1 MIIRQSYI
9 NQIMPFVDLPLV
21 KILTGVRRCGKSTIM
36 RMLMDALKKSG
47 VSDGQLV
54 RFNFDT
60 LEWQNVEVRR
70 VFEIIK
76 EKLAPSGRTYLFLDE
91 IQEVD
96 YWERLVN
103 TFMEDAEYDVD
114 IFVTGSNSKM
124 MSSEIS
130 TYLTG
135 RYVSFR
141 IHPLSF
147 AEYLEFRKAYGALT
161 DLNKEFMRYIEY
173 GGFPAVHLKPLTLDE
188 AYVIVKDIYNTTV
201 YTDIVKR
208 NQIRKVDQLE
218 RIVKFAFD
226 NVGNTF
232 SANSIKGFLENQRRK
247 IDVETIYN
255 YLSKLE
261 SAYILNRCSRQDL
274 HGREI
279 LKTQEKFYLA
289 DNAFKHA
296 VLGYQQDDISQTL
309 ENVVYLE
316 LRRRGYDVYVG
327 KLDTKEIDFVAEKQ
341 GKVIYIQVAYLL
353 ADQKARER
361 EFGNLLKI
369 ADNYPKF
376 VVSMDEVDM
385 SQKGIVHLNIKDFL
399 LNGFLD
405 CESLSRELACDSL
418 SNPERSR
425 I

>member
-1 MIIRQSYI
+1 MLIRQSYI
-9 NQIMPFVDLPLV
+9 DQITPFIDMPFV
-21 KILTGVRRCGKSTIM
+21 KILTGVRRCGKSTM
-36 RMLMDALKKSG
+36 MLMLMDELKKRGISENNI
-47 VSDGQLV
+47 V

-60 LEWQNVEVRR
+60 LEWQNVEAKQ

-76 EKLAPSGRTYLFLDE
+76 AKLVPNERTYLFLDE
-91 IQEVD
+91 IQEIEH
-96 YWERLVN
+96 WERLVN
-103 TFMEDAEYDVD
+103 TFMEEADYNVD

-147 AEYLEFRKAYGALT
+147 AEYLEFRKAYSELSN
-161 DLNKEFMRYIEY
+161 LNKEFLRYIEY

-188 AYVIVKDIYNTTV
+188 AYVIVKDIYNTTIF
-201 YTDIVKR
+201 TDIVKR

-218 RIVKFAFD
+218 RIVKYAFD
-226 NVGNTF
+226 NIGNTF
-232 SANSIKGFLENQRRK
+232 SANSIKGFMQSQSRK
-247 IDVETIYN
+247 IDVETVYN

-261 SAYILNRCSRQDL
+261 SAYILNRCSRKDL
-274 HGREI
+274 QGREI

-289 DNAFKHA
+289 DTSFKHA
-296 VLGYQQDDISQTL
+296 VLGYRQDDISQTL
-309 ENVVYLE
+309 ENIVYLE

-327 KLDTKEIDFVAEKQ
+327 KLDTQEIDFACEKQ
-341 GKVIYIQVAYLL
+341 GKMIYIQVAYLL
-353 ADQKARER
+353 ADLKTQER

-369 ADNYPKF
+369 PDNYPKY

-385 SQKGIVHLNIKDFL
+385 SQKGIIHLNIKDFL
-399 LNGFLD
+399 LHD
-405 CESLSRELACDSL
+405 W
-418 SNPERSR
+418 
-425 I
+425 